1 MKADNILK
9 IIGEITVKKFGKL
22 LTGNQM
28 RRITT
33 IMLCLLAITTASAQ
47 RNEISS
53 MRWGADFNIHITF
66 SNDSTSI
73 LDVRGLYH
81 STSTMPQ
88 MAVGSEEVTY
98 YPVTLDPEF
107 VGALKN
113 KRLES
118 FGDDTTTIKF
128 SDTVRA
134 KTLWSALHGEIGG
147 GYIHFINCWI
157 YSLESKSL
165 NLWSPFFR
173 RPESNWKPN
182 PMTESYRRTRKWK
195 FYFPDNQKLAQKEYL
210 TKEKNGELG
219 DMRLLPKSF
228 IDLFLNTNQKQY
240 EQLIAAGEI
249 NKVAIIDMIR
259 LLVSAN
265 YLGIDQIS
273 LIQGAVSKSIMKY
286 SMNSLPSV
294 IIFDDFDAA
303 VAMTL
308 DHEGYK
314 IDNVVFNHQDEL
326 SADEIEQR
334 MQLMQGVIRQVNAI
348 NKKLFERN
356 LKNYYK

>member
-1 MKADNILK
+1 MRKAFIS
-9 IIGEITVKKFGKL
+9 IFCV
-22 LTGNQM
+22 
-28 RRITT
+28 
-33 IMLCLLAITTASAQ
+33 AIAATATAQ

-98 YPVTLDPEF
+98 YPVTLDPDF
-107 VGALKN
+107 VDALKN
-113 KRLES
+113 KRIEN
-118 FGDDTTTIKF
+118 FGGDTAAAMVF

-147 GYIHFINCWI
+147 GYIHFINCLI

-165 NLWSPFFR
+165 NLWSPFYR
-173 RPESNWKPN
+173 RPESNWKPK
-182 PMTESYRRTRKWK
+182 PMTESYRRTKNWK
-195 FYFPDNQKLAQKEYL
+195 YYFPDNQKLAQKEYL
-210 TKEKNGELG
+210 TKQKNGELG
-219 DMRLLPKSF
+219 DMKLLPKSF

-240 EQLIAAGEI
+240 EQLIANNET

-265 YLGIDQIS
+265 YLGLDQIS
-273 LIQGAVSKSIMKY
+273 LIQGAVSRSIMKY

-294 IIFDDFDAA
+294 IVFDDFGAA

-314 IDNVVFNHQDEL
+314 IDNVVFNQQETLSDE
-326 SADEIEQR
+326 EIEQR

>member
-1 MKADNILK
+1 
-9 IIGEITVKKFGKL
+9 
-22 LTGNQM
+22 M
-28 RRITT
+28 RKTLIS
-33 IMLCLLAITTASAQ
+33 IFCIALAATATAQ

-53 MRWGADFNIHITF
+53 MKWGADFNIHITF

-107 VGALKN
+107 VDALKN
-113 KRLES
+113 KRIES
-118 FGDDTTTIKF
+118 FGGDTAAAMAF

-147 GYIHFINCWI
+147 GYIHFINCLI

-165 NLWSPFFR
+165 NLWSPFYR
-173 RPESNWKPN
+173 RPESNWKPK
-182 PMTESYRRTRKWK
+182 PMTESYRRTKNWK
-195 FYFPDNQKLAQKEYL
+195 FYFPDNQKLAQKEFL
-210 TKEKNGELG
+210 TKQKNGELG
-219 DMRLLPKSF
+219 DMQLLPKSF
-228 IDLFLNTNQKQY
+228 IDLFLSTNQKQY
-240 EQLIAAGEI
+240 EQLIADGETH
-249 NKVAIIDMIR
+249 KVAIIDMIR

-265 YLGIDQIS
+265 YLGLDQIS
-273 LIQGAVSKSIMKY
+273 LIQGAVSRSIMKY

-294 IIFDDFDAA
+294 IIFDDFGAA

-314 IDNVVFNHQDEL
+314 IDNVVFSQQETL

>member
-1 MKADNILK
+1 MRKAFIS
-9 IIGEITVKKFGKL
+9 IFCIAVS
-22 LTGNQM
+22 
-28 RRITT
+28 
-33 IMLCLLAITTASAQ
+33 ATATAQ

-98 YPVTLDPEF
+98 YPVTLDPDF
-107 VGALKN
+107 VDALKN
-113 KRLES
+113 KRIEN
-118 FGDDTTTIKF
+118 FGGDTAAAMVF

-147 GYIHFINCWI
+147 GYIHFINCLI

-165 NLWSPFFR
+165 NLWSPFYR
-173 RPESNWKPN
+173 RPESNWKPK
-182 PMTESYRRTRKWK
+182 PMTESYRRTKNWK

-210 TKEKNGELG
+210 TKQKNGELG
-219 DMRLLPKSF
+219 DMKLLPKSF

-240 EQLIAAGEI
+240 EQLIANNET

-265 YLGIDQIS
+265 YLGLDQIS
-273 LIQGAVSKSIMKY
+273 LIQGAVSRSIMKY

-294 IIFDDFDAA
+294 IVFDDFGAA

-314 IDNVVFNHQDEL
+314 IDNVVFNQQETLSDE
-326 SADEIEQR
+326 EIEQR
-334 MQLMQGVIRQVNAI
+334 MQLMEGVIRQVNAI

>member
-1 MKADNILK
+1 LAD
-9 IIGEITVKKFGKL
+9 TRAGKL
-22 LTGNQM
+22 LRISGKLFNERTM
-28 RRITT
+28 RKLFSIA
-33 IMLCLLAITTASAQ
+33 IGLLAVATASAQ

-88 MAVGSEEVTY
+88 MAIGSEEVTY

-107 VGALKN
+107 ISALKN
-113 KRLES
+113 KRLET
-118 FGDDTTTIKF
+118 FGDDTAAALKF

-147 GYIHFINCWI
+147 GYIHFINCLI

-173 RPESNWKPN
+173 RPESKWKPN
-182 PMTESYRRTRKWK
+182 PMTESYRRTSKWK
-195 FYFPDNQKLAQKEYL
+195 YYFPDNQKLAQKEYL
-210 TKEKNGELG
+210 TKQKNGELG

-228 IDLFLNTNQKQY
+228 IDLFLGTNQKQY
-240 EQLIAAGEI
+240 EMLIANGET

-265 YLGIDQIS
+265 YLGLDQIS

>member
-1 MKADNILK
+1 MRKAFIS
-9 IIGEITVKKFGKL
+9 IFCV
-22 LTGNQM
+22 
-28 RRITT
+28 
-33 IMLCLLAITTASAQ
+33 AIAASATAQ

-98 YPVTLDPEF
+98 YPVTLDPDF
-107 VGALKN
+107 VDALKN
-113 KRLES
+113 KRIEN
-118 FGDDTTTIKF
+118 FGGDTAAAMVF

-147 GYIHFINCWI
+147 GYIHFINCLI

-165 NLWSPFFR
+165 NLWSPFYR
-173 RPESNWKPN
+173 RPESNWKPK
-182 PMTESYRRTRKWK
+182 PMTESYRRTKNWK
-195 FYFPDNQKLAQKEYL
+195 YYFPDNQKLAQKEYL
-210 TKEKNGELG
+210 TKQKNGELG
-219 DMRLLPKSF
+219 DMKLLPKSF

-240 EQLIAAGEI
+240 EQLIANNET

-265 YLGIDQIS
+265 YLGLDQIS
-273 LIQGAVSKSIMKY
+273 LIQGAVSRSIMKY

-294 IIFDDFDAA
+294 IVFDDFGAA

-314 IDNVVFNHQDEL
+314 IDNVVFNQQETLSDE
-326 SADEIEQR
+326 EIEQR

>member
-1 MKADNILK
+1 MRKAFIS
-9 IIGEITVKKFGKL
+9 IFCIAVS
-22 LTGNQM
+22 
-28 RRITT
+28 
-33 IMLCLLAITTASAQ
+33 ATATAQ

-98 YPVTLDPEF
+98 YPVTLDPDF
-107 VGALKN
+107 VDALKN
-113 KRLES
+113 KRIEN
-118 FGDDTTTIKF
+118 FGGDTAAAMVF

-147 GYIHFINCWI
+147 GYIHFINCLI

-165 NLWSPFFR
+165 NLWSPFYR
-173 RPESNWKPN
+173 RPESNWKPK
-182 PMTESYRRTRKWK
+182 PMTESYRRTKNWK
-195 FYFPDNQKLAQKEYL
+195 YYFPDNQKLAQKEYL
-210 TKEKNGELG
+210 TKQKNGELG
-219 DMRLLPKSF
+219 DMKLLPKSF

-240 EQLIAAGEI
+240 EQLIANNET

-265 YLGIDQIS
+265 YLGLDQIS
-273 LIQGAVSKSIMKY
+273 LIQGAVSRSIMKY

-294 IIFDDFDAA
+294 IVFDDFGAA

-314 IDNVVFNHQDEL
+314 IDNVVFNQQETLSDE
-326 SADEIEQR
+326 EIEQR
-334 MQLMQGVIRQVNAI
+334 MQLMEGVIRQVNAI

>member
-1 MKADNILK
+1 MRKAFIS
-9 IIGEITVKKFGKL
+9 IFCIA
-22 LTGNQM
+22 
-28 RRITT
+28 
-33 IMLCLLAITTASAQ
+33 LAATATAQ

-98 YPVTLDPEF
+98 YPVTLDPDF
-107 VGALKN
+107 VDALKN
-113 KRLES
+113 KRIEN
-118 FGDDTTTIKF
+118 FGGDTAAAMVF

-147 GYIHFINCWI
+147 GYIHFINCLI

-165 NLWSPFFR
+165 NLWSPFYR
-173 RPESNWKPN
+173 RPESNWKPK
-182 PMTESYRRTRKWK
+182 PMTESYRRTKNWK
-195 FYFPDNQKLAQKEYL
+195 YYFPDNQKLAQKEYL
-210 TKEKNGELG
+210 TKQKNGELG
-219 DMRLLPKSF
+219 DMQLLPKSF

-240 EQLIAAGEI
+240 EQLKADGET

-265 YLGIDQIS
+265 YLGLDQIS
-273 LIQGAVSKSIMKY
+273 LIQGAVSRSIMKY

-294 IIFDDFDAA
+294 IIFDDFGAA

-314 IDNVVFNHQDEL
+314 IDNVVFNQQETL
-326 SADEIEQR
+326 SADEIDQR

>member
-1 MKADNILK
+1 MRKAFIS
-9 IIGEITVKKFGKL
+9 IFCI
-22 LTGNQM
+22 
-28 RRITT
+28 
-33 IMLCLLAITTASAQ
+33 AIAATATAQ

-81 STSTMPQ
+81 SSSTMPQ

-113 KRLES
+113 KRIES
-118 FGDDTTTIKF
+118 FGGDTAAAMAF

-147 GYIHFINCWI
+147 GYIHFINCLI

-165 NLWSPFFR
+165 NLWSPFYR
-173 RPESNWKPN
+173 RPESNWKPK
-182 PMTESYRRTRKWK
+182 PMTESYRRTKNWK
-195 FYFPDNQKLAQKEYL
+195 YYFPDNQKLAQKEYL
-210 TKEKNGELG
+210 TKQKNGELG
-219 DMRLLPKSF
+219 DMKLLPKSF

-240 EQLIAAGEI
+240 ELLKANNET

-265 YLGIDQIS
+265 YLGLDQIS
-273 LIQGAVSKSIMKY
+273 LIQGAVSRSIMKY

-294 IIFDDFDAA
+294 IIFDDFGAA

-314 IDNVVFNHQDEL
+314 IDNVVFNQQETL

-334 MQLMQGVIRQVNAI
+334 MQLMQGVIRQVNNI

>member
-1 MKADNILK
+1 MRKAFIS
-9 IIGEITVKKFGKL
+9 IFCIA
-22 LTGNQM
+22 
-28 RRITT
+28 
-33 IMLCLLAITTASAQ
+33 LAATATAQ

-81 STSTMPQ
+81 SSSTMPQ

-107 VGALKN
+107 VDALKN
-113 KRLES
+113 KRIES
-118 FGDDTTTIKF
+118 FGGDTAAAMAF

-147 GYIHFINCWI
+147 GYIHFINCLI

-165 NLWSPFFR
+165 NLWSPFYR
-173 RPESNWKPN
+173 RPESNWKPK
-182 PMTESYRRTRKWK
+182 PMTESYRRTKNWK
-195 FYFPDNQKLAQKEYL
+195 YYFPDNQKLAQKEYL
-210 TKEKNGELG
+210 TKQKNGELG
-219 DMRLLPKSF
+219 DMQLLPKSF
-228 IDLFLNTNQKQY
+228 IDLFLGTNQKQY
-240 EQLIAAGEI
+240 EQLKADGET

-265 YLGIDQIS
+265 YLGLDQIS
-273 LIQGAVSKSIMKY
+273 LIQGAVSRSIMKY

-294 IIFDDFDAA
+294 IIFDDFGAA

-314 IDNVVFNHQDEL
+314 IDNVVFNQQETL
-326 SADEIEQR
+326 SAEEIDQR

>member
-1 MKADNILK
+1 MRKAFIS
-9 IIGEITVKKFGKL
+9 IFCIAVS
-22 LTGNQM
+22 
-28 RRITT
+28 
-33 IMLCLLAITTASAQ
+33 ATATAQ

-98 YPVTLDPEF
+98 YPVTLDPDF
-107 VGALKN
+107 VDALKN
-113 KRLES
+113 KRIEN
-118 FGDDTTTIKF
+118 FGGDTAAAMVF

-147 GYIHFINCWI
+147 GYIHFINCLI

-165 NLWSPFFR
+165 NLWSPFYR
-173 RPESNWKPN
+173 RPESNWKPK
-182 PMTESYRRTRKWK
+182 PMTESYKRTCKWK

-210 TKEKNGELG
+210 TKQKNGELG
-219 DMRLLPKSF
+219 DMQLLPKSF
-228 IDLFLNTNQKQY
+228 IDLFLGTNQKQY
-240 EQLIAAGEI
+240 EQLIADGETH
-249 NKVAIIDMIR
+249 KVAIIDMIR

-265 YLGIDQIS
+265 YLGLDQIS
-273 LIQGAVSKSIMKY
+273 LIQGAVSRSIMKY

-294 IIFDDFDAA
+294 IIFDDFGAA

-314 IDNVVFNHQDEL
+314 IDNVVFSQQETL

-356 LKNYYK
+356 LKSYYK

>member
-1 MKADNILK
+1 MKKTFISIFCIA
-9 IIGEITVKKFGKL
+9 
-22 LTGNQM
+22 
-28 RRITT
+28 
-33 IMLCLLAITTASAQ
+33 LAASATAQ

-98 YPVTLDPEF
+98 YPVTLDPDF
-107 VGALKN
+107 VDALKS
-113 KRLES
+113 KRIEN
-118 FGDDTTTIKF
+118 FGGDTAAAMVF

-147 GYIHFINCWI
+147 GYIHFINCLI

-165 NLWSPFFR
+165 NLWSPFYR
-173 RPESNWKPN
+173 RPESNWKPK
-182 PMTESYRRTRKWK
+182 PMTESYRRTKNWK
-195 FYFPDNQKLAQKEYL
+195 YYFPDNQKLAQKEYL
-210 TKEKNGELG
+210 TKQKNGELG
-219 DMRLLPKSF
+219 DMKLLPKSF

-240 EQLIAAGEI
+240 EQLIANNET

-265 YLGIDQIS
+265 YLGLDQIS
-273 LIQGAVSKSIMKY
+273 LIQGAVSRSIMKY

-294 IIFDDFDAA
+294 IVFDDYGAA

-314 IDNVVFNHQDEL
+314 IDNVVFNQQETLSDE
-326 SADEIEQR
+326 EIEQR
-334 MQLMQGVIRQVNAI
+334 MQLMEGVIRQVNAI

>member
-1 MKADNILK
+1 MRKAFIS
-9 IIGEITVKKFGKL
+9 IFCIA
-22 LTGNQM
+22 LT
-28 RRITT
+28 
-33 IMLCLLAITTASAQ
+33 ATATAQ

-98 YPVTLDPEF
+98 YPVTLDPDF
-107 VGALKN
+107 VDALKN
-113 KRLES
+113 KRIEN
-118 FGDDTTTIKF
+118 FGGDTAAAMVF

-147 GYIHFINCWI
+147 GYIHFINCLI

-165 NLWSPFFR
+165 NLWSPFYR
-173 RPESNWKPN
+173 RPESNWKPK
-182 PMTESYRRTRKWK
+182 PMTESYRRTKNWK

-210 TKEKNGELG
+210 TKQKNGELG
-219 DMRLLPKSF
+219 DMKLLPKSF

-240 EQLIAAGEI
+240 EQLIANNET

-265 YLGIDQIS
+265 YLGLDQIS
-273 LIQGAVSKSIMKY
+273 LIQGAVSRSIMKY

-294 IIFDDFDAA
+294 IVFDDFGAA

-314 IDNVVFNHQDEL
+314 IDNVVFNQQETLSDE
-326 SADEIEQR
+326 EIEQR
-334 MQLMQGVIRQVNAI
+334 MQLMEGVIRQVNAI

>member
-1 MKADNILK
+1 
-9 IIGEITVKKFGKL
+9 
-22 LTGNQM
+22 
-28 RRITT
+28 
-33 IMLCLLAITTASAQ
+33 
-47 RNEISS
+47 

-81 STSTMPQ
+81 SSSTMPQ

-113 KRLES
+113 KRIES
-118 FGDDTTTIKF
+118 FGGDTAAAMAF

-147 GYIHFINCWI
+147 GYIHFINCLI
-157 YSLESKSL
+157 YSLESRSL
-165 NLWSPFFR
+165 NLWSPFYR
-173 RPESNWKPN
+173 RPESNWKPK
-182 PMTESYRRTRKWK
+182 PMTESYRRTKNWK
-195 FYFPDNQKLAQKEYL
+195 YYFPDNQKLAQKEYL
-210 TKEKNGELG
+210 TKQKNGELG
-219 DMRLLPKSF
+219 DMQLLPKSF
-228 IDLFLNTNQKQY
+228 IDLFLGTNQKQY
-240 EQLIAAGEI
+240 EQLKIDGET

-265 YLGIDQIS
+265 YLGLDQIS
-273 LIQGAVSKSIMKY
+273 LIQGAVSRSIMKY

-294 IIFDDFDAA
+294 IIFDDFGAA

-314 IDNVVFNHQDEL
+314 IDNVVFNQQETL
-326 SADEIEQR
+326 SAEEIDQR

>member
-1 MKADNILK
+1 MRKAFIS
-9 IIGEITVKKFGKL
+9 IFCV
-22 LTGNQM
+22 
-28 RRITT
+28 
-33 IMLCLLAITTASAQ
+33 AIAASATAQ

-98 YPVTLDPEF
+98 YPVTLDPDF
-107 VGALKN
+107 VDALKS
-113 KRLES
+113 KRIEN
-118 FGDDTTTIKF
+118 FGGDTAAAMVF

-147 GYIHFINCWI
+147 GYIHFINCLI

-165 NLWSPFFR
+165 NLWSPFYR
-173 RPESNWKPN
+173 RPESNWKPK
-182 PMTESYRRTRKWK
+182 PMTESYRRTKNWK

-210 TKEKNGELG
+210 TKQKNGELG
-219 DMRLLPKSF
+219 DMKLLPKSF

-240 EQLIAAGEI
+240 EQLIANNET

-265 YLGIDQIS
+265 YLGLDQIS
-273 LIQGAVSKSIMKY
+273 LIQGAVSRSIMKY

-294 IIFDDFDAA
+294 IVFDDFGAA

-314 IDNVVFNHQDEL
+314 IDNVVFNQQETLSDE
-326 SADEIEQR
+326 EIEQR
-334 MQLMQGVIRQVNAI
+334 MQLMEGVIRQVNAI

>member
-1 MKADNILK
+1 M
-9 IIGEITVKKFGKL
+9 TYKFLTAAL
-22 LTGNQM
+22 L
-28 RRITT
+28 
-33 IMLCLLAITTASAQ
+33 MLGLTASAQ

-88 MAVGSEEVTY
+88 MAVGAEEVTY
-98 YPVTLDPEF
+98 YPVTLDPDF
-107 VGALKN
+107 IGALKN
-113 KRLES
+113 KRLET
-118 FGDDTTTIKF
+118 FGDDTIVKF

-134 KTLWSALHGEIGG
+134 TTLWSALHNEIGG
-147 GYIHFINCWI
+147 GYIHFINCLI

-165 NLWSPFFR
+165 NLYSPFYR
-173 RPESNWKPN
+173 RPKSNWKPK
-182 PMTESYRRTRKWK
+182 PMTESYKRTCKWE
-195 FYFPDNQKLAQKEYL
+195 FYCPDNQKLAQKEYYL
-210 TKEKNGELG
+210 KEKKGELG
-219 DMRLLPKSF
+219 DIRLLPKSF

-240 EQLIAAGEI
+240 EQLIAAGET

-259 LLVSAN
+259 LLVAAN
-265 YLGIDQIS
+265 YLGMDQIT
-273 LIQGAVSKSIMKY
+273 LIQGAVSRSIIKY

-294 IIFDDFDAA
+294 IIFDDFGAA

-314 IDNVVFNHQDEL
+314 IDNVVFNHQEEL
-326 SADEIEQR
+326 TEEEISQR
-334 MQLMQGVIRQVNAI
+334 MQLMQGVIRQVNAV
-348 NKKLFERN
+348 NKKIFERN
-356 LKNYYK
+356 LKSYYQ

>member
-1 MKADNILK
+1 MRKAFISIFCIALAT
-9 IIGEITVKKFGKL
+9 TV
-22 LTGNQM
+22 
-28 RRITT
+28 
-33 IMLCLLAITTASAQ
+33 AAQ

-81 STSTMPQ
+81 SSSTMPQ

-113 KRLES
+113 KRIES
-118 FGDDTTTIKF
+118 FGGDTAAAMAF

-147 GYIHFINCWI
+147 GYIHFINCLI

-165 NLWSPFFR
+165 NLWSPFYR
-173 RPESNWKPN
+173 RPESNWKPK
-182 PMTESYRRTRKWK
+182 PMTESYRRTKNWK
-195 FYFPDNQKLAQKEYL
+195 YYFPDNQKLAQKEYL
-210 TKEKNGELG
+210 TKQKKGELG
-219 DMRLLPKSF
+219 DMQLLPKSF
-228 IDLFLNTNQKQY
+228 IDLFLGTNQKQY
-240 EQLIAAGEI
+240 EQLKANNET

-265 YLGIDQIS
+265 YLGLDQIS
-273 LIQGAVSKSIMKY
+273 LIQGAVSRSIMKY

-294 IIFDDFDAA
+294 IIFDDFGAA

-314 IDNVVFNHQDEL
+314 IDNVVFNQQETL

>member
-1 MKADNILK
+1 MRKAFIS
-9 IIGEITVKKFGKL
+9 IFCI
-22 LTGNQM
+22 
-28 RRITT
+28 
-33 IMLCLLAITTASAQ
+33 AIAATATAQ

-81 STSTMPQ
+81 SSSTMPQ

-113 KRLES
+113 KRIES
-118 FGDDTTTIKF
+118 FGGDTAAAMAF

-147 GYIHFINCWI
+147 GYIHFINCLI

-165 NLWSPFFR
+165 NLWSPFYR
-173 RPESNWKPN
+173 RPESNWKPK
-182 PMTESYRRTRKWK
+182 PMTESYRRTKNWK
-195 FYFPDNQKLAQKEYL
+195 YYFPDNQKLAQKEYL
-210 TKEKNGELG
+210 TKQKNGELG
-219 DMRLLPKSF
+219 DMKLLPKSF

-240 EQLIAAGEI
+240 ELLKANNET

-265 YLGIDQIS
+265 YLGLDQIS
-273 LIQGAVSKSIMKY
+273 LIQGAVSRSIMKY

-294 IIFDDFDAA
+294 IIFDDFGAA

-314 IDNVVFNHQDEL
+314 IDNVVFNQQETL

-334 MQLMQGVIRQVNAI
+334 MQLMQGVIRQVNHI

>member
-1 MKADNILK
+1 MRKAFIS
-9 IIGEITVKKFGKL
+9 IFCIA
-22 LTGNQM
+22 
-28 RRITT
+28 
-33 IMLCLLAITTASAQ
+33 LAATATAQ
-47 RNEISS
+47 CNEISS

-107 VGALKN
+107 VDALKN
-113 KRLES
+113 KKLES
-118 FGDDTTTIKF
+118 FDGDTAAALKF

-147 GYIHFINCWI
+147 GYIHFINCLI

-165 NLWSPFFR
+165 NLWSPFYR
-173 RPESNWKPN
+173 RPESNWKPK
-182 PMTESYRRTRKWK
+182 PMTESYRRTKNWK
-195 FYFPDNQKLAQKEYL
+195 YYFPDNQKLAHKEYL
-210 TKEKNGELG
+210 TKQKNGELG
-219 DMRLLPKSF
+219 DMQLLPKSF
-228 IDLFLNTNQKQY
+228 IDLFLGTNQKQY
-240 EQLIAAGEI
+240 EQLKADGET

-265 YLGIDQIS
+265 YLGLDQIS
-273 LIQGAVSKSIMKY
+273 LIQGAVSRSIMKY

-294 IIFDDFDAA
+294 IIFDDFGAA

-314 IDNVVFNHQDEL
+314 IDNVVFNQQETL
-326 SADEIEQR
+326 SADEIDQR

-356 LKNYYK
+356 LKSYYK

>member
-1 MKADNILK
+1 MKKAFIS
-9 IIGEITVKKFGKL
+9 IFCIA
-22 LTGNQM
+22 
-28 RRITT
+28 
-33 IMLCLLAITTASAQ
+33 LAASATAQ

-98 YPVTLDPEF
+98 YPVTLDPDF
-107 VGALKN
+107 VDALKS
-113 KRLES
+113 KRIEN
-118 FGDDTTTIKF
+118 FGGDTAAAMVF

-147 GYIHFINCWI
+147 GYIHFINCLI

-165 NLWSPFFR
+165 NLWSPFYR
-173 RPESNWKPN
+173 RPESNWKPK
-182 PMTESYRRTRKWK
+182 PMTESYRRTKNWK

-210 TKEKNGELG
+210 TKQKNGELG
-219 DMRLLPKSF
+219 DMKLLPKSF

-240 EQLIAAGEI
+240 EQLIANNET

-265 YLGIDQIS
+265 YLGLDQIS
-273 LIQGAVSKSIMKY
+273 LIQGAVSRSIMKY

-294 IIFDDFDAA
+294 IVFDDFGAA

-314 IDNVVFNHQDEL
+314 IDNVVFNQQETLSDE
-326 SADEIEQR
+326 EIEQR
-334 MQLMQGVIRQVNAI
+334 MQLMEGVIRQVNAI

>member
-1 MKADNILK
+1 MRKAFIS
-9 IIGEITVKKFGKL
+9 IFCIA
-22 LTGNQM
+22 
-28 RRITT
+28 
-33 IMLCLLAITTASAQ
+33 LAATATAQ

-98 YPVTLDPEF
+98 YPVTLDPDF
-107 VGALKN
+107 VDALKS
-113 KRLES
+113 KRIEN
-118 FGDDTTTIKF
+118 FGGDTAAAMVF

-147 GYIHFINCWI
+147 GYIHFINCLI

-165 NLWSPFFR
+165 NLWSPFYR
-173 RPESNWKPN
+173 RPESNWKPK
-182 PMTESYRRTRKWK
+182 PMTESYRRTKNWK
-195 FYFPDNQKLAQKEYL
+195 YYFPDNQKLAQKEYL
-210 TKEKNGELG
+210 TKQKNGELG
-219 DMRLLPKSF
+219 DMKLLPKSF

-240 EQLIAAGEI
+240 EQLIANNET

-265 YLGIDQIS
+265 YLGLDQIS
-273 LIQGAVSKSIMKY
+273 LIQGAVSRSIMKY

-294 IIFDDFDAA
+294 IVFDDYGAA

-314 IDNVVFNHQDEL
+314 IDNVVFNQQETLSDE
-326 SADEIEQR
+326 EIEQR
-334 MQLMQGVIRQVNAI
+334 MQLMEGVIRQVNAI

>member
-1 MKADNILK
+1 MRKAFIS
-9 IIGEITVKKFGKL
+9 IFCIA
-22 LTGNQM
+22 LT
-28 RRITT
+28 
-33 IMLCLLAITTASAQ
+33 TTATAQ

-81 STSTMPQ
+81 SSSTMPQ

-107 VGALKN
+107 VDALKN
-113 KRLES
+113 KRIES
-118 FGDDTTTIKF
+118 FGGDTAAAMAF

-147 GYIHFINCWI
+147 GYIHFINCLI

-165 NLWSPFFR
+165 NLWSPFYR
-173 RPESNWKPN
+173 RPESNWKPK
-182 PMTESYRRTRKWK
+182 PMTESYRRTKNWK

-210 TKEKNGELG
+210 TKQKNGELG
-219 DMRLLPKSF
+219 DMKLLPKSF
-228 IDLFLNTNQKQY
+228 IDLFLSTNQKQY
-240 EQLIAAGEI
+240 EQLIADGETH
-249 NKVAIIDMIR
+249 KVAIIDMIR

-265 YLGIDQIS
+265 YLGLDQIS
-273 LIQGAVSKSIMKY
+273 LIQGAVSRSIMKY

-294 IIFDDFDAA
+294 IIFDDFGAA

-314 IDNVVFNHQDEL
+314 IDNVVFSQQETL

-356 LKNYYK
+356 LKSYYK

>member
-1 MKADNILK
+1 MRKAFIS
-9 IIGEITVKKFGKL
+9 IFCIA
-22 LTGNQM
+22 
-28 RRITT
+28 
-33 IMLCLLAITTASAQ
+33 LASTATAQ

-107 VGALKN
+107 VDALKN
-113 KRLES
+113 KRIEN
-118 FGDDTTTIKF
+118 FGGDTAAAMKF

-147 GYIHFINCWI
+147 GYIHFINCLI

-165 NLWSPFFR
+165 NLWSPFYR
-173 RPESNWKPN
+173 RPESNWKPK
-182 PMTESYRRTRKWK
+182 PMTESYRRTKNWK
-195 FYFPDNQKLAQKEYL
+195 YYFPDNQKLAQKEYL
-210 TKEKNGELG
+210 TKQKNGELG
-219 DMRLLPKSF
+219 DMQLLPKSF
-228 IDLFLNTNQKQY
+228 IDLFLGTNQKQY
-240 EQLIAAGEI
+240 EQLKIDGET

-265 YLGIDQIS
+265 YLGLDQIS
-273 LIQGAVSKSIMKY
+273 LIQGAVSRSIMKY

-294 IIFDDFDAA
+294 IIFDDFGAA

-314 IDNVVFNHQDEL
+314 IDNVVFNQQETL
-326 SADEIEQR
+326 SAEEIDQR

>member
-1 MKADNILK
+1 MRKA
-9 IIGEITVKKFGKL
+9 IISIFC
-22 LTGNQM
+22 
-28 RRITT
+28 IA
-33 IMLCLLAITTASAQ
+33 LAITATAQ

-98 YPVTLDPEF
+98 YPVTLDPDF
-107 VGALKN
+107 VDALKN
-113 KRLES
+113 KRIEN
-118 FGDDTTTIKF
+118 FGGDTAAAMVF

-147 GYIHFINCWI
+147 GYIHFINCLI
-157 YSLESKSL
+157 YSLESNSL
-165 NLWSPFFR
+165 NLWSPFYR
-173 RPESNWKPN
+173 RPESNWKPK
-182 PMTESYRRTRKWK
+182 PMTESYRRTKNWK
-195 FYFPDNQKLAQKEYL
+195 YYFPDNQKLAQKEYL
-210 TKEKNGELG
+210 TKQKNGELG
-219 DMRLLPKSF
+219 DMKLLPKSF

-240 EQLIAAGEI
+240 ELLIANNET

-265 YLGIDQIS
+265 YLGLDQIS
-273 LIQGAVSKSIMKY
+273 LIQGAVSRSIMKY

-294 IIFDDFDAA
+294 IIFDDFGAA

-314 IDNVVFNHQDEL
+314 IDNVVFNQQETL
-326 SADEIEQR
+326 SAEEIDQR